1 MKNDTIRYVLPMSK
15 INIVCPNPATEMA
28 LAQDSTPKVW
38 LYENLWIVSRE
49 AYEACDANAT
59 GGSRLLL
66 KCMAPLNLAYFTIVF
81 QQYSATANGLE
92 FARDKEYYFIGKIC
106 GVCVCACACVRVRAR
121 ACVCVRV
128 CVRVCVCMCVC
139 VVCVCIYLCV

>member
-1 MKNDTIRYVLPMSK
+1 MKNDTIHYVLPMSK

-38 LYENLWIVSRE
+38 LYENLWIVSRG

-92 FARDKEYYFIGKIC
+92 FARNKEYYFIGKI
-106 GVCVCACACVRVRAR
+106 
-121 ACVCVRV
+121 
-128 CVRVCVCMCVC
+128 
-139 VVCVCIYLCV
+139 